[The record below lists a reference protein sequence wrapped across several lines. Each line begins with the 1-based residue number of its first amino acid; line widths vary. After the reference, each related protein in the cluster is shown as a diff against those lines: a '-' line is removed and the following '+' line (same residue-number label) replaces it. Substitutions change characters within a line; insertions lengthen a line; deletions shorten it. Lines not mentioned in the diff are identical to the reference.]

1 MILRSC
7 GNFWVCSIGLGLGFS
22 LLYSG
27 TYERM
32 PKQPTNK
39 GFSYLWLWFFK
50 LSILSNVIWR
60 SKYIL
65 IKIFK
70 ALYTCIFFTTPS
82 RIYEHAL
89 LRIKDTSAFTNQH
102 MVEYCKILRRSFCQI
117 GMNSHFKL
125 TLFGAFNLTIGF
137 NMPHEAE
144 ADVSDL
150 PHIHHRFTKDI
161 LNYICFYVSKVNL
174 WQTED
179 RYLRCCF

>member
-1 MILRSC
+1 M
-7 GNFWVCSIGLGLGFS
+7 GLDFS

-70 ALYTCIFFTTPS
+70 ALYTCIFSQRHLGVMNMPS
-82 RIYEHAL
+82 WGNSPL
-89 LRIKDTSAFTNQH
+89 LYGYFG
-102 MVEYCKILRRSFCQI
+102 CKILRRSFCRI
-117 GMNSHFKL
+117 AMNHYLKL

-137 NMPHEAE
+137 QYATWGRSWCVRSATHSPQ
-144 ADVSDL
+144 
-150 PHIHHRFTKDI
+150 IYQR
-161 LNYICFYVSKVNL
+161 Y
-174 WQTED
+174 TEL
-179 RYLRCCF
+179 YLLLCI

>member
-1 MILRSC
+1 M
-7 GNFWVCSIGLGLGFS
+7 GLDFS

-137 NMPHEAE
+137 QYATWGRSWCVRSATHSPQ
-144 ADVSDL
+144 
-150 PHIHHRFTKDI
+150 IYQR
-161 LNYICFYVSKVNL
+161 Y
-174 WQTED
+174 TEL
-179 RYLRCCF
+179 YLLLCI